1 MSEPKLYTWLLCVWA
16 VVALAMVPYLLLR
29 PAPYGRHGRPGWGP
43 VVKARLAWVLMEVPS
58 PLLMTVMFFVGDRR
72 ANLAAL
78 AALAL
83 WLGHYL
89 YRTFVFAFLLPATS
103 KPMPLVVL
111 VSGAFFNVVNA
122 YLNGRW
128 LFALSPA
135 RPAAWLCGAPFLVG
149 VAMFVAGF
157 VVHVLAD
164 RELRRLRRLSGG
176 AYAVPRGPLF
186 RLVSCPNYLGEMIEW
201 AGWAIAAW
209 NLGALAFLVWTIAN
223 LAPRAFR
230 THRWYRQQFPDY
242 PRERKALLPF
252 IV

>member
-58 PLLMTVMFFVGDRR
+58 PLLMTVMFLLGDRR

-83 WLGHYL
+83 WLGHYV

-122 YLNGRW
+122 
-128 LFALSPA
+128 
-135 RPAAWLCGAPFLVG
+135 
-149 VAMFVAGF
+149 
-157 VVHVLAD
+157 
-164 RELRRLRRLSGG
+164 
-176 AYAVPRGPLF
+176 
-186 RLVSCPNYLGEMIEW
+186 
-201 AGWAIAAW
+201 
-209 NLGALAFLVWTIAN
+209 
-223 LAPRAFR
+223 
-230 THRWYRQQFPDY
+230 
-242 PRERKALLPF
+242 
-252 IV
+252 